1 MNPIYKFTLNGADAK
16 PIYGED
22 LAKVFEKESGE
33 EFFRA
38 KLNNPLTFIKDD
50 YDSIMAEAFD
60 YEHSVVVYI
69 SYNGGTSWSE
79 YWRGKFWRTDCKIN
93 EDDKVIEVT
102 PSVDDE
108 YSNVLNG
115 MEKEYDLITL
125 APELEE
131 VLLDKRGMV
140 QIYTPG
146 ESVVGCFLS
155 GMSWEEQCSP
165 QEDIDALTQTR
176 DGKPNFNKMMTLRF
190 AHITNRSDITDGFYT
205 KFIAANQDYQCQSDG
220 YILKYDCQ
228 ATTPWTQIWE
238 IIRASDNVVLWRY
251 TIHPNVPQDP
261 ATIVLSPVSGS
272 GATGDVTIEFD
283 DAEILARYICDV
295 EMINT
300 QPTYELPTDDFVFN
314 NRNYHRVVGYDSP
327 DSIAVSS
334 QLTSTPTQW
343 GIYQPGS
350 YYVRPTNIF
359 EDEFFPIC
367 RSYWSRFSIWFVFP
381 YLEHVY
387 EEASRKQIKLK
398 NAYPL
403 YSAIKVLLGQIAPS
417 ITHDGNTTYSEFL
430 YGQNPLTS
438 NTIYWFI
445 TPKSNILVGEYDQPA
460 QKAPCTLREI
470 LDMLRDCF
478 RCYWFIDNGKFR
490 IEHITYFMRGGT
502 YTPGSPTIQ
511 RDLTTEKVSRNGK
524 EWSYCTS
531 KYSFD
536 KAQMP
541 ERYEFG
547 WMDKATQ
554 YFDGEPIDIL
564 SNYVDKGN
572 IQKISIQSFSSDVDY
587 LMLEPSGA
595 SNDGFVLLGAI
606 TPPQTNLVSSPTA
619 NKALLVTGAL
629 ATEAGF
635 SVSEFI
641 PVNGKNV
648 RANTPSIP
656 YPVSLMCDYCV
667 YDENY
672 NCIRFGYG
680 RTYYYQTGDAYVR
693 FTLNPSN
700 TLAYYFYYILPYYNY
715 AVGTNDHYLQNG
727 LAAFV
732 YLERF
737 YLYDLPA
744 FNYAIG
750 NNQGTALGVRK
761 TKTQTLTFPC
771 ILDANLVN
779 LIKTNMGNGK
789 IEKISINL
797 SSRNAEAT
805 LMYDTE

>member
-1 MNPIYKFTLNGADAK
+1 MNPVYRFTLNGVDAK

-38 KLNNPLTFIKDD
+38 KLNNPLTFIKSD
-50 YDSIMAEAFD
+50 YDSIMGEAFD

-69 SYNGGTSWSE
+69 SYDRGGTWSE

-131 VLLDKRGMV
+131 VLLDKRGMI

-165 QEDIDALTQTR
+165 QEDTSVLIQTGDR
-176 DGKPNFNKMMTLRF
+176 KPNFYKLMTVRF
-190 AHITNRSDITDGFYT
+190 AQITNRSDITDGFYT
-205 KFIAANQDYQCQSDG
+205 KFIAANQDYQCSSDG

-261 ATIVLSPVSGS
+261 AMIVLSPVSGS

-295 EMINT
+295 EMINNL
-300 QPTYELPTDDFVFN
+300 PTYELPTDDFVFN
-314 NRNYHRVVGYDSP
+314 NRNYHRVRVYENEEAISVGNR
-327 DSIAVSS
+327 
-334 QLTSTPTQW
+334 LTSTPTKW
-343 GIYQPGS
+343 GIFQPGS
-350 YYVRPTNIF
+350 YYLEPESVSG
-359 EDEFFPIC
+359 EEYFPIAKT
-367 RSYWSRFSIWFVFP
+367 YWSRFSLWFNF
-381 YLEHVY
+381 LEIDQSY
-387 EEASRKQIKLK
+387 EEASRKRIKLK

-403 YSAIKVLLGQIAPS
+403 YSAIKVLLRQFAPN
-417 ITHDGNTTYSEFL
+417 ITHSGSIAYSRFL
-430 YGQNPLTS
+430 YGENPLTS
-438 NTIYWFI
+438 DEIYWFI

-460 QKAPCTLREI
+460 QKAPVTLREI

-478 RCYWFIDNGKFR
+478 RCYWFIEDGKFR
-490 IEHITYFMRGGT
+490 IEHIIYFMQGGN
-502 YTPGSPTIQ
+502 YAPIPSAIQ
-511 RDLTTEKVSRNGK
+511 RDLTVEKVMRNGK

-536 KAQMP
+536 KVQMP

-547 WMDKATQ
+547 WMDVATK
-554 YFDGEPIDIL
+554 YFDGFPIDIT

-572 IQKISIQSFSSDVDY
+572 IRKVSVQSFSSDVDY

-595 SNDGFVLLGAI
+595 SNDGFALLGAI
-606 TPPQTNLVSSPTA
+606 TPPKTNLVSSPTS
-619 NKALLVTGAL
+619 NRALLVTGA
-629 ATEAGF
+629 TSVEIGC
-635 SVSEFI
+635 SVSEYI

-648 RANTPSIP
+648 RANTPSTP

-667 YDENY
+667 YDENQ

-680 RTYYYQTGDAYVR
+680 DTYYYQVGDVYVR
-693 FTLNPSN
+693 FTLDSTN

-715 AVGTNDHYLQNG
+715 AVGPNDHYLQNG

-744 FNYAIG
+744 RNYSIE
-750 NNQGTALGVRK
+750 NNPGIALGVKK
-761 TKTQTLTFPC
+761 TKAQTLNFPC
-771 ILDANLVN
+771 YYDLNLVN

-789 IEKISINL
+789 IEKISLNL
-797 SSRNAEAT
+797 SSRNANVE